1 MPINRLVLS
10 ATALSCAALV
20 ACDRQPTSCSCP
32 AAPSWTRICGT
43 RLEGG
48 PGSLRLD
55 PSPPAKRTGR
65 VSSVRHSVIPAS
77 MTFAA
82 AVDRHLRVILILTG
96 TGCKNDPM
104 VVVDPVTAF
113 RTVAVARG
121 RNGGVAAISLA
132 ELSDKVPTTVRA
144 YRNGRLVGQIALNR
158 PVPTAPPPSP
168 PPPTPV
174 VRTVC
179 RKPIPGV
186 PQPMICTLRTFPP
199 DATDW

>member
-1 MPINRLVLS
+1 L
-10 ATALSCAALV
+10 
-20 ACDRQPTSCSCP
+20 
-32 AAPSWTRICGT
+32 
-43 RLEGG
+43 
-48 PGSLRLD
+48 
-55 PSPPAKRTGR
+55 
-65 VSSVRHSVIPAS
+65 SVRHSVIPAW

-82 AVDRHLRVILILTG
+82 AVDRRLRVILILTG

-158 PVPTAPPPSP
+158 PVPRYYILSGTGRSEAISSFRLAISQSS
-168 PPPTPV
+168 V
-174 VRTVC
+174 MVRVRRSRSDPHST
-179 RKPIPGV
+179 
-186 PQPMICTLRTFPP
+186 
-199 DATDW
+199 